1 MFAVPTRFAEYLV
14 AAILIILAP
23 GPSVLFIIASA
34 ISWGRM
40 SAIATA
46 LGNSLGMLSLS
57 VLVAVGLGP
66 ILQESELAF
75 LSVQI
80 LGGAYLLYLGFE
92 AIRHSRIDAAD
103 MVKSVGARPTPLRS
117 IRDGFWVGA
126 LNPKGLVFFA
136 AILPQFVDRGASD
149 ISAQLLFMGFV
160 FALLSIICDGSW
172 GLIAGTARQWLATS
186 PRRLIMMRR
195 AGGVVMILL
204 GIFTFTSA
212 F

>member
-1 MFAVPTRFAEYLV
+1 MFAVPTRIAEYLI

-34 ISWGRM
+34 ISWGRAI
-40 SAIATA
+40 AIATA

-57 VLVAVGLGP
+57 ILVALGLGP

-92 AIRHSRIDAAD
+92 AIRHSKIAAAD
-103 MVKSVGARPTPLRS
+103 MVKSGGTRPTPLRS

-160 FALLSIICDGSW
+160 FAILSIICDGSW
-172 GLIAGTARQWLATS
+172 GLLAGTARQWLATS
-186 PRRLIMMRR
+186 ARRLILMRR

-204 GIFTFTSA
+204 GIFTFLSA